1 MYRSVV
7 VQRTSPFKKSP
18 RNLNRAQTAA
28 LRYHS
33 ALSTMSVTL
42 RLVRIGLVIS
52 VYKLPGFCF
61 LPILQNFTLS
71 PHEWISW
78 TLSENDIHAIEI
90 WVQKISNQIIINW
103 KTDENT
109 KFN

>member
-33 ALSTMSVTL
+33 ALSTM
-42 RLVRIGLVIS
+42 
-52 VYKLPGFCF
+52 
-61 LPILQNFTLS
+61 LQNKRRNQHIPQQCSYYGLKGIDCTV
-71 PHEWISW
+71 
-78 TLSENDIHAIEI
+78 LSEVAPDRI
-90 WVQKISNQIIINW
+90 
-103 KTDENT
+103 
-109 KFN
+109 